1 VAAPGFGGTGQYRA
15 DGTERPRHLSTL
27 ALVTERLPLFPLGTV
42 LYPGLVLPLNV
53 FEERYRRL
61 LADLLAGPEPHR
73 FGVVGIRAGRET
85 APTGVAGP
93 DGGDADPGGQALAGL
108 GPDPAQALYDLGCV
122 AEIASAEQREDGGYD
137 LIATGTTR
145 FKVLDFDAAGPYL
158 TAEVER
164 LPEVVGPE
172 AAVLGQAVERLF
184 RTYQKRLAGARE
196 STVTGLQDLPDD
208 PMVLSY
214 LVAAASVLDT
224 SDKQRLLGAG
234 SASERLTAEL
244 ALLRQETAVLAKLP
258 SLPAVELT
266 RQAFNPN

>member
-1 VAAPGFGGTGQYRA
+1 M
-15 DGTERPRHLSTL
+15 
-27 ALVTERLPLFPLGTV
+27 TERLPLFPLGTV

-61 LADLLAGPEPHR
+61 VADLVAGDEPYR
-73 FGVVGIRAGRET
+73 FGVLAIRDGRDV
-85 APTGVAGP
+85 APTGV
-93 DGGDADPGGQALAGL
+93 DPGNQALAGL
-108 GPDPAQALYDLGCV
+108 GSDPAHALYDLGCV
-122 AEIASAEQREDGGYD
+122 AEIATVEQRKDGGYD

-145 FKVLDFDAAGPYL
+145 FRVESFDATGPYL
-158 TAEVER
+158 TAEVSRVAEQ
-164 LPEVVGPE
+164 PGDE
-172 AAVLGQAVERLF
+172 AAVLAQAVERLF
-184 RTYQKRLAGARE
+184 RAYQKRLAGARE
-196 STVTGLQDLPDD
+196 STVSGVQELPDD

-224 SDKQRLLGAG
+224 GDKQRLLAAD

-244 ALLRQETAVLAKLP
+244 ALLRRENAVLAKLP

>member
-1 VAAPGFGGTGQYRA
+1 M
-15 DGTERPRHLSTL
+15 
-27 ALVTERLPLFPLGTV
+27 TERLPLFPLGTV

-61 LADLLAGPEPHR
+61 VADLVAGAEPYR
-73 FGVVGIRAGRET
+73 FGVVAIRDGRDV
-85 APTGVAGP
+85 APTGVTSGNP
-93 DGGDADPGGQALAGL
+93 ALAGL
-108 GPDPAQALYDLGCV
+108 GSDPAHALYDLGCV
-122 AEIASAEQREDGGYD
+122 AEIASVEQREDGGYD

-145 FKVLDFDAAGPYL
+145 FRIESFDATGPYL

-164 LPEVVGPE
+164 MPEVPGDE
-172 AAVLGQAVERLF
+172 ATVLGQAVERLF
-184 RTYQKRLAGARE
+184 RAYQKRLAGARE
-196 STVTGLQDLPDD
+196 SSVAGLQDLPDD

-224 SDKQRLLGAG
+224 GDKQRLLAAD
-234 SASERLTAEL
+234 SASDRLTAEL
-244 ALLRQETAVLAKLP
+244 ALLRRENAVLAKLP

>member
-1 VAAPGFGGTGQYRA
+1 
-15 DGTERPRHLSTL
+15 
-27 ALVTERLPLFPLGTV
+27 VTERLPLFPLGTV

-61 LADLLAGPEPHR
+61 VADLVAGSEPYR
-73 FGVVGIRAGRET
+73 FGVVAIRDGRDV
-85 APTGVAGP
+85 APTGVTSP
-93 DGGDADPGGQALAGL
+93 NPALAGL
-108 GPDPAQALYDLGCV
+108 GSDPAHALYELGCV
-122 AEIASAEQREDGGYD
+122 AEIASVEQRKDGGYD

-145 FKVLDFDAAGPYL
+145 FRVESFDATGPYL

-164 LPEVVGPE
+164 MPEVPGNE
-172 AAVLGQAVERLF
+172 ATVLGQAVERMF
-184 RTYQKRLAGARE
+184 RAYQKRLAGARE
-196 STVTGLQDLPDD
+196 STVTGIQDLPND

-224 SDKQRLLGAG
+224 GDKQRLLAAD
-234 SASERLTAEL
+234 SASDRLTAEL
-244 ALLRQETAVLAKLP
+244 ALLRRENAVLAKLP

>member
-1 VAAPGFGGTGQYRA
+1 MVAGIALDTRTPPTR
-15 DGTERPRHLSTL
+15 TL

-61 LADLLAGPEPHR
+61 VADLVSGPEPYR
-73 FGVVGIRAGRET
+73 FGVVAIRDGRDV
-85 APTGVAGP
+85 APTGQ
-93 DGGDADPGGQALAGL
+93 DGGNQALAGL
-108 GPDPAQALYDLGCV
+108 GSDAAHSLFDLGCV
-122 AEIASAEQREDGGYD
+122 AEIASVESRKDGGYD

-145 FKVLDFDAAGPYL
+145 FRVQSFDATGPYL

-164 LPEVVGPE
+164 VPEELGAE
-172 AAVLGQAVERLF
+172 ATMLAAAVERVF
-184 RTYQKRLAGARE
+184 RAYQKRLAGARE

-214 LVAAASVLDT
+214 LVAAASVFDT
-224 SDKQRLLGAG
+224 TDKQRLLA
-234 SASERLTAEL
+234 ADTAVERLTAEL
-244 ALLRQETAVLAKLP
+244 ALLRRENAVLAKLP